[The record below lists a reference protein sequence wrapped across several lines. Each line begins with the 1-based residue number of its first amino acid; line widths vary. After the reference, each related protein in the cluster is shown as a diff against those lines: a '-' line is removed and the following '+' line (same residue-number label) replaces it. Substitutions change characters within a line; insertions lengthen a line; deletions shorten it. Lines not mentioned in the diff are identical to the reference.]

1 MKSAFVDRQQ
11 RISFTKFYFSKVLES
26 ELGLVEVQAPLLS
39 CLGDGTQDNLSGTE
53 IAVQVKVKAIPDSQ
67 YEVVHSLAKW
77 KRKTLADYQFPVGE
91 GIYANMK
98 ALRPDE
104 QYLSAV
110 HSVCVDQWDWEQ
122 VIRPEDRNLMFLKNT
137 VKKIYSCMK
146 KTEAAVKDAYGL
158 TPFLAQEITFIHSE
172 KLLQQYPHLLPK
184 ERERMIAQH
193 YGSVF
198 LMGIGQP
205 LSDGQP
211 HDARAPD
218 YDDWFTDNEEGLKG
232 LNGDILIWN
241 PVLEDVI
248 EISSMGIR
256 VDAQSLKKQL
266 EMKDVLGRLEFDW
279 HQRLVA
285 GELPQTIGGGIGQSR
300 LLMLLLQLPHIGQVQ
315 CGVWPQEVQKRSEF
329 ALL

>member
-1 MKSAFVDRQQ
+1 MKSVFIERQQ

-39 CLGDGTQDNLSGTE
+39 RLGDGTQDDLSGTE
-53 IAVQVKVKAIPDSQ
+53 KAVQVKVKAIPDSQ

-77 KRKTLADYQFPVGE
+77 KRKILADYQFSVGE
-91 GIYANMK
+91 GIYANLK

-104 QYLSAV
+104 QSLSAV

-122 VIRPEDRNLMFLKNT
+122 VMRPEDRNLMFLKKT
-137 VKKIYSCMK
+137 VNKIYSSIK
-146 KTEAAVKDAYGL
+146 KTEAAVKDAFGL
-158 TPFLAQEITFIHSE
+158 VPFLPQNITFVHSE
-172 KLLQQYPHLLPK
+172 TLLQEYPHLSAK
-184 ERERMIAQH
+184 ERERMIAQR
-193 YGSVF
+193 YGAVF
-198 LMGIGQP
+198 LIGIGQP
-205 LSDGQP
+205 LSDGKP

-218 YDDWFTDNEEGLKG
+218 YDDWYTENEEGLKG
-232 LNGDILIWN
+232 LNGDILVWN

-256 VDAQSLKKQL
+256 VDAESLKKQL
-266 EMKDVLGRLEFDW
+266 EVSNVLGRLQFDW
-279 HQRLVA
+279 HKRLVA
-285 GELPQTIGGGIGQSR
+285 GDLPQTIGGGIGQSR

>member
-1 MKSAFVDRQQ
+1 MKRAFVERQQ
-11 RISFTKFYFSKVLES
+11 KISFTKFYFSKVLES

-39 CLGDGTQDNLSGTE
+39 RLGDGTQDNLSGSE
-53 IAVQVKVKAIPDSQ
+53 VAVQVKVKAIPDSQ

-77 KRKTLADYQFPVGE
+77 KRKILGDYQFSVGE

-104 QYLSAV
+104 QSLSAV

-122 VIRPEDRNLMFLKNT
+122 VILPQDRNLGFLKTT
-137 VKKIYSCMK
+137 VNKIYACIK

-158 TPFLAQEITFIHSE
+158 EPFLPQEITFIHSE
-172 KLLQQYPHLLPK
+172 SLLQEYPHLSAK
-184 ERERMIAQH
+184 EREKMIAQR
-193 YGSVF
+193 YGAVF
-198 LMGIGQP
+198 LIGIGQP
-205 LSDGQP
+205 LSDGKP
-211 HDARAPD
+211 HDVRAPD
-218 YDDWFTDNEEGLKG
+218 YDDWLSDNEEGMKG

-256 VDAQSLKKQL
+256 VDAESLKKQL
-266 EMKDVLGRLEFDW
+266 AFKDVMGKLEQDW

-315 CGVWPQEVQKRSEF
+315 CGVWPKEIHKRTEF
-329 ALL
+329 SLL